1 MVTMNISLP
10 EKMKKRVRERIARG
24 SYANASDY
32 VRDLI
37 RKDIERQDAL
47 VSELKRGERSGL
59 SARRIPEILAAAKRA
74 KTRRN
79 A

>member
-10 EKMKKRVRERIARG
+10 DKMKKRVLDKIARG
-24 SYANASDY
+24 TYANASDY

-37 RKDIERQDAL
+37 RRDIGRQDIL
-47 VSELKRGERSGL
+47 VAELKKGEASGL
-59 SARRIPEILAAAKRA
+59 SKRRVPEILAAAKRA
-74 KTRRN
+74 KLRKN